1 MTYAYPN
8 CGRASEHVGSQ
19 WPRLLSDDGRQCRV
33 TMGENREEKPLLRM
47 GGIAEQFTSLILRRL
62 QTAQVS
68 LSAIPGLVF
77 VVLCKMR

>member
-8 CGRASEHVGSQ
+8 CGRASEHAGSQ

-47 GGIAEQFTSLILRRL
+47 GGIAEQFYKLDPATIADG
-62 QTAQVS
+62 T
-68 LSAIPGLVF
+68 GLF
-77 VVLCKMR
+77 VCNPWLGVCCAV